1 MKSTDKED
9 LMSYRLSDLF
19 KSNYRTESQLAPNTE
34 NVGLDNVDTSDAEDE
49 SWAIPVQPLLLSLD
63 GII

>member
-9 LMSYRLSDLF
+9 LMSHRLSDLF
-19 KSNYRTESQLAPNTE
+19 KSNYRTEGQLAPNAE
-34 NVGLDNVDTSDAEDE
+34 NMGSGNVDTFDAEDE